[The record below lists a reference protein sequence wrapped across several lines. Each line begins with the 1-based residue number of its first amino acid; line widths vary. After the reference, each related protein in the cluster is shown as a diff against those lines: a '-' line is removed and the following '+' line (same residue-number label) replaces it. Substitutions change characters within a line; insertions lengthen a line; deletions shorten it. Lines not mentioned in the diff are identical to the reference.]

1 MSVKHYSASSI
12 ISSSWVNN
20 IQHKMR
26 KTCFSLSF
34 LGTLDLLKP
43 IRKLLDGIVI
53 RNSLIAHW
61 ICAIIPP
68 QCPFARDVKL
78 FGHTILQIPPL
89 CKLNP
94 LYNEVV
100 SLRFRAICYLAD
112 ECGEDVSSYC

>member
-1 MSVKHYSASSI
+1 MSVKHYSVSGI

-20 IQHKMR
+20 IQHKSS
-26 KTCFSLSF
+26 KTRFSFIF
-34 LGTLDLLKP
+34 LETLDLLKP
-43 IRKLLDGIVI
+43 IRKWLDSIVI
-53 RNSLIAHW
+53 RNPLIAHW
-61 ICAIIPP
+61 ICAIIPT

-94 LYNEVV
+94 LYDEVV
-100 SLRFRAICYLAD
+100 GLRFRAICYLAD